1 MNLVRRFST
10 YYIPHIKLFVLDI
23 SCATGI
29 AGLDLIFP
37 LLSRSIL
44 NNHIPDKNLRALITT
59 ILVMLGLYILRALL
73 YYILSY
79 WGHILGVRIEYDMR
93 KKLFNH
99 LQTLDVSFF
108 DGSRVGKLMSRL
120 INDLNTI
127 AELAHHG
134 PEDVFLSVLLLGGSF
149 FILLNIEWR
158 LTLIL
163 FALIPI
169 MLLFTMKKGVVMRR
183 KFRDVRE
190 KIASVNAQ
198 IENSLSGIR
207 VAKAFTNESF
217 ENEKFDH
224 GNMTFR
230 VSKSAAYLTMAE
242 FHTGMNLFMNILTLI
257 TVGIGGYFVYTDAMT
272 YGDLV
277 AFILFTNF
285 FLDPIKRLTNFT
297 EQFQDGMSG
306 FERFNHL
313 LDISPRIKDIDDAI
327 QLENVAGNITI
338 ENVSFSYE
346 DNSENKVLSHVN
358 ISIEAGKTVAL
369 VGPSGGGKT
378 TLCHLIPR
386 FYDVSEGEIKI
397 DGVNIKNYTIQSLR
411 RHIGL
416 VQQSVFL
423 FTGTIRDNILYGNI
437 DASHEEV
444 IDAAK
449 NASIHDFIMSLP
461 QGYDTHIG
469 ERGIKLSG
477 GQQQRLS
484 IARVFLKNPPILILD
499 EATSALDNAT
509 EVMIQ
514 ASLEK
519 LSKGRTTLVIAHRLS
534 TIKNANEIIVIDDKG
549 IHERGTHEEL
559 IQDNGVYANLY
570 QHQFKSLVDSEE

>member
-1 MNLVRRFST
+1 LNLVRRFST

>member
-358 ISIEAGKTVAL
+358 ISIGAGKTVAL